1 MVTSLKRVVFIIIY
15 SDKVL
20 NSNKPNESIST
31 IKPEK
36 KIKGNT
42 FIKEEE
48 KAEEPIKKTKE
59 KKIGLVNKKSS
70 EKNNTSNNSDIK
82 SDSDGRI
89 SIQNKIVNKKE
100 RPLYTNSINTSN
112 TTKTDVN
119 KPYTKRPIM
128 NKLGIDYKNQS
139 NCSNNVS
146 IDKNINPLSCLST
159 AANSNT
165 DINNPD
171 NNMNINVEIQIQE
184 GSSNSKETNEC
195 NMLEK
200 INNEDN
206 NAFATNEDKEN
217 ININENSNFPT
228 KIDEEEIEPN
238 DSNQEK
244 AISELVDINCE
255 GINEGNDKNNSMEKT
270 PNDISKNN
278 NTNLNINTDII
289 VEETLVN
296 EEKPVEIEKEIIG
309 EHSVKPESST
319 TIYLKNLMLIEEKMF
334 NILEVSLI

>member
-1 MVTSLKRVVFIIIY
+1 VVFIFIY
-15 SDKVL
+15 LDKVL

-36 KIKGNT
+36 KIKGKI
-42 FIKEEE
+42 FIKPEE
-48 KAEEPIKKTKE
+48 KTEEAIKKTKE

-82 SDSDGRI
+82 SDSDARV

-112 TTKTDVN
+112 TNKTDVN

-139 NCSNNVS
+139 SCSNNVS

-165 DINNPD
+165 DINNHD
-171 NNMNINVEIQIQE
+171 NINMKINVEMQIQE

-195 NMLEK
+195 ILLEK

-217 ININENSNFPT
+217 ININENSISTNNL
-228 KIDEEEIEPN
+228 DEDELEPN

-244 AISELVDINCE
+244 AISELVDINSE
-255 GINEGNDKNNSMEKT
+255 ALNDGNEKNNSIDKT
-270 PNDISKNN
+270 PNDTSKSN
-278 NTNLNINTDII
+278 NTNLNINTDIN
-289 VEETLVN
+289 VEETVVN
-296 EEKPVEIEKEIIG
+296 EEKPVEIEKDIIG
-309 EHSVKPESST
+309 EHTVKPESTT

-334 NILEVSLI
+334 NILEVFLV